1 MFFFFFF
8 PNQTDGQMKSIFYI
22 PEAGDG
28 IYEEIATIFSKEK
41 RFTEGFEEAKAI
53 VGTLC
58 AAPDYPFDLNVLT
71 NKTKY
76 QIVSFPLIWV
86 FLNLQP
92 DIEELKKY
100 TRELELS
107 LSGLPLAKS
116 YLEKCK
122 APVEG
127 WISRRWE
134 AQKKWL
140 SLPST
145 TSSIMLK
152 LPEIIEKQKCLL
164 DRVAWLEKDK
174 AKIESELN
182 EFCKLEER
190 MTETEKK
197 LDDFEKKAKSK
208 EFRDEVGREYLTTV
222 FKEFLK
228 DADNMEQILRTDW
241 FNVLQG
247 FCSIEGFPKEVKTMI
262 RALKNRTGGKG
273 TTIVAEAGS
282 TINNNDIHG
291 NDTVNTK

>member
-1 MFFFFFF
+1 MFFFFFFF
-8 PNQTDGQMKSIFYI
+8 PNQTDGQMKNIFYI

-28 IYEEIATIFSKEK
+28 IYEEISTIFSKEK
-41 RFTEGFEEAKAI
+41 RFAEGFEEAKAI
-53 VGTLC
+53 VGILC

-100 TRELELS
+100 TRELEFS
-107 LSGLPLAKS
+107 LSGLPLAKT

-122 APVEG
+122 AHVEG

-140 SLPST
+140 SIPST
-145 TSSIMLK
+145 TNSIMLK

-174 AKIESELN
+174 AKKESELN
-182 EFCKLEER
+182 EYYKLEKR
-190 MTETEKK
+190 MTDTEKK
-197 LDDFEKKAKSK
+197 LVDFEKKAKSK
-208 EFRDEVGREYLTTV
+208 EFREEVGKEYLLKVYKVYLRGSKRWGVQRREKEYDRLEHFLSLDEVPQDVKEMIETLT
-222 FKEFLK
+222 
-228 DADNMEQILRTDW
+228 
-241 FNVLQG
+241 
-247 FCSIEGFPKEVKTMI
+247 EGNDESKTTNI
-262 RALKNRTGGKG
+262 Y
-273 TTIVAEAGS
+273 
-282 TINNNDIHG
+282 DIHD
-291 NDTVNTK
+291 NKEVNTK